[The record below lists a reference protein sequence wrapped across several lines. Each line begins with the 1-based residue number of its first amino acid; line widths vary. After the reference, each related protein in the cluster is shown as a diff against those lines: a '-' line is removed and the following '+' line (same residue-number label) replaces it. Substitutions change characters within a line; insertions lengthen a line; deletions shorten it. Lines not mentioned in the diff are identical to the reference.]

1 MILVLLTGLSRA
13 APQVSNVKFA
23 QQTGNNQVEI
33 TYDLY
38 STSRDTLMT
47 VSFDVS
53 TDGGKTFAVKPKSWT
68 GDAGPE
74 VRAGTGHKI
83 IWNMYA
89 DAGRFHSDSAVVRV
103 VADDGRRPG
112 MNPELTGD
120 EQRRATNARQS
131 GLKGLVY
138 LATNAQGYEE
148 YTCTQ
153 DSSTMIRIPEAE
165 FWIGSPPEEGDVD
178 EHPEHDVR
186 LDEFYLDKFE
196 VTNREYRRFCDS
208 ASHEYPLDPD
218 FPDMDDYF
226 RNYPDYPVVN
236 VSWDDAMAYAAW
248 AGKDLPTEAEWEA
261 AARGPNARKYPWGFT
276 EPDGR
281 RANFA
286 DRNTDY
292 PWSEKAYD
300 DGYART
306 APDGTYPDG
315 ASFYGAMDM
324 AGNVWE
330 WCRDWYGSS
339 YYRGSPDY
347 EPRGPRSGVGRV
359 IKGGGWN
366 YGFKQLR
373 CAGRQA
379 VSPGSHAAY
388 LGFRCVKRR

>member
-1 MILVLLTGLSRA
+1 LLLAGVCFA

-23 QQTGNNQVEI
+23 QQTGTNQVEI
-33 TYDLY
+33 TYDL
-38 STSRDTLMT
+38 SASGHDTLLS

-53 TDGGKTFAVKPKSWT
+53 TDGGKTFAVKPKAWT
-68 GDAGPE
+68 GDAGPN
-74 VRAGTGHKI
+74 VRVGTGHKI
-83 IWNMYA
+83 IWDMYA
-89 DAGRFHSDSAVVRV
+89 DAGRFHSDSVAVRV
-103 VADDGRRPG
+103 VADDSRRSGIGSGATEGEPG
-112 MNPELTGD
+112 
-120 EQRRATNARQS
+120 RATNAKQS
-131 GLKGLVY
+131 APKGLVY
-138 LATNAQGYEE
+138 LATNTQGGEE
-148 YTCTQ
+148 YTCTR
-153 DSSTMIRIPEAE
+153 DSSTMIRIPEGE
-165 FWIGSPPEEGDVD
+165 FWVGSPEGEGDVD
-178 EHPEHDVR
+178 EHPEHEVR
-186 LDEFYLDKFE
+186 LDEFYIDKFA
-196 VTNREYRRFCDS
+196 VTNGEYRRFCDS

-218 FPDMDDYF
+218 FPDMPDYF
-226 RNYPDYPVVN
+226 KDYPNYPVVN

-261 AARGPNARKYPWGFT
+261 AARGPNARKYPWGFN
-276 EPDGR
+276 EPDGH

-292 PWSEKAYD
+292 PWSERAYD

-306 APDGTYPDG
+306 APVGTYPDG

-330 WCRDWYGSS
+330 WCRDWYGNN
-339 YYRGSPDY
+339 YYRSSPEY
-347 EPRGPRSGVGRV
+347 EPRGPKSGEGRV

-388 LGFRCVKRR
+388 LGFRCVKRY